1 MRLPIKCLVSLLAT
15 LILVTSIACSDDATP
30 GDCIDAARDAGVP
43 DRVIEWMKDPV
54 EEWGTIERIAIRE
67 ALEKFGIGEFCSD
80 VEQKLAL
87 AESSAMNNA
96 LETAKSAASTIAPS
110 PEPPAP
116 APAPTRRPASTPMP
130 APTAVRAPMPA
141 LMPTAPSPTPDPT
154 PRPPATP
161 MPAPTAAPAPTS
173 TPSPSDTTRITHVTF
188 SGVAGEKNSRF
199 TVHFSRP
206 VVISLPKGFDIGN
219 DRPPINLQV
228 KNPYDG
234 YYYEGKLYYEDSIY
248 DLPILESAL
257 RSSRPTNRLSFGPV
271 SAEFA
276 VAYYLEATDTLRDES
291 GSPAFD
297 QRIIELSGD
306 TVFLNPGYSTDVND
320 PSLVSCVAFMEFVGI
335 PSPVVRSVKD
345 LYSDTLSDSERE
357 EWRHFILDGEYIRYT
372 GDIWERSNRFVFW
385 EKEPCANLWS
395 EGNSERNA
403 TKRNRDWEAECL
415 DHGFAREDMLT
426 LANRPYADLNATDR
440 IVLQM
445 IMDDGDCRV
454 FYPQLFYG
462 RWIPMSGNQ

>member
-1 MRLPIKCLVSLLAT
+1 MIPPARYFTLLIAILA
-15 LILVTSIACSDDATP
+15 LIAFLACSDDAAP
-30 GDCIDAARDAGVP
+30 SDCIDAARNAGVP

-67 ALEKFGIGEFCSD
+67 ALEKFGIGEFCAD

-96 LETAKSAASTIAPS
+96 LETAKSAASTLAPS

-130 APTAVRAPMPA
+130 APTAARAPMPTP
-141 LMPTAPSPTPDPT
+141 MPAAPSPAPNPT

-161 MPAPTAAPAPTS
+161 MPAPTAAPAPTP
-173 TPSPSDTTRITHVTF
+173 TPAPSDTTKITHVTF

-199 TVHFSRP
+199 TVYFNRP

-219 DRPPINLQV
+219 DRPLINLQV

-234 YYYEGKLYYEDSIY
+234 YYYEGKLYYEDSTY

-257 RSSRPTNRLSFGPV
+257 RSRRPTDKLSFGPV
-271 SAEFA
+271 SAEFS
-276 VAYYLEATDTLRDES
+276 VAYYFEATDAIRDES

-297 QRIIELSGD
+297 RRIIELPGD
-306 TVFLNPGYSTDVND
+306 TVFLNPGHSTDVND
-320 PSLVSCVAFMEFVGI
+320 PNLLSCVAFMEFTGI

-345 LYSDTLSDSERE
+345 LYSDTLTDSERE
-357 EWRHFILDGEYIRYT
+357 EWRRFLIDGEYIRYT
-372 GDIWERSNRFVFW
+372 GNIWERSYSVIFW

-395 EGNSERNA
+395 EDSGERNA

-415 DHGFAREDMLT
+415 DDGFAREDMLT

-462 RWIPMSGNQ
+462 RWIPMSANQ